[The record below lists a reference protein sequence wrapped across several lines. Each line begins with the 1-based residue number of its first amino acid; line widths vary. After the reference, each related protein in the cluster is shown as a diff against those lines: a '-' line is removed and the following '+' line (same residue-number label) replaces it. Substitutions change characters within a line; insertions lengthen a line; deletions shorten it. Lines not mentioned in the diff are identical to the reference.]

1 MHFEVA
7 ENEPALEFVAAN
19 DAADEQVVRP
29 FVTSAGRLARKR
41 AGLRKDEF
49 VRLDQ
54 PLQLL
59 DGSLHPARPACDPAF
74 LGDVTCQRA
83 CHATERLHSLRELV
97 GEFLLLTAVLVEEQ
111 MQLVE
116 RGA

>member
-1 MHFEVA
+1 MCAGCMPVRISAAGCSSCPQQGPGIREHRLRQARRGSLVRSRGLSCCACLMRFEVA

-19 DAADEQVVRP
+19 DAADEQVVRS

-59 DGSLHPARPACDPAF
+59 DGC
-74 LGDVTCQRA
+74 
-83 CHATERLHSLRELV
+83 
-97 GEFLLLTAVLVEEQ
+97 
-111 MQLVE
+111 
-116 RGA
+116 